1 MIILTIYG
9 LFHYA
14 LSLTRIRLTHF
25 AYVRTQ
31 LDAPVKAV
39 QCDNGKEFD
48 NSSARTF
55 FLTNGIHL
63 RMSCPYTSAQN
74 GKAERI
80 IRTTNNIIRSLLF
93 QASAPPSFWVE
104 ALHTATHLLNILPT
118 KTLEL
123 STPHEALFGSSPTYE
138 HLRVFG
144 CKCYPNLT
152 ATAPHKLA
160 PRSALCVFLGYSAHH
175 KGYRCLDLAT
185 NKVIISRHVI
195 FDEAAFPFAEQ
206 SPAITP
212 ADLDFLDITDHMPA
226 PIGLSYPL
234 PAGTSGHSA
243 GSSPSLAERA
253 PPAPVSH
260 SATSAAAPPLT
271 PIAPST
277 AGAPAHP
284 RAASTPG
291 VPA

>member
-1 MIILTIYG
+1 MDFSGFKYYLVILDDRS
-9 LFHYA
+9 HYLWTFPLRLKSDTYA
-14 LSLTRIRLTHF
+14 TLTHF
-25 AYVRTQ
+25 FAHVQTQ
-31 LDAPVKAV
+31 FGVTVKAI
-39 QCDNGKEFD
+39 QCDDGKEFD

-55 FLTNGIHL
+55 FLTSGIHL
-63 RMSCPYTSAQN
+63 RMSCLYTSAQN
-74 GKAERI
+74 GKVERI

-104 ALHTATHLLNILPT
+104 ALHTTTHLLNILPT
-118 KTLEL
+118 KTLDHF
-123 STPHEALFGSSPTYE
+123 TPHETLFGSSPTYE

-160 PRSALCVFLGYSAHH
+160 LRSALCVFLGYSAHH

-195 FDEAAFPFAEQ
+195 FDEAAFPFTEQ
-206 SPAITP
+206 SPALTP

-234 PAGTSGHSA
+234 PAGTSGRSA
-243 GSSPSLAERA
+243 VSSPLLAERA
-253 PPAPVSH
+253 PPAPAS
-260 SATSAAAPPLT
+260 
-271 PIAPST
+271 PIAS
-277 AGAPAHP
+277 
-284 RAASTPG
+284 PG